1 MHSSYATT
9 EMVREIGL
17 SKARGSGMNDWGPG
31 LSILK
36 QAPSLRVGGFTVA

>member
-1 MHSSYATT
+1 MYSSYVTT

-17 SKARGSGMNDWGPG
+17 SKARVSGMNDWGPD

-36 QAPSLRVGGFTVA
+36 QASSLRVGGFTVA